1 MQVKHKCGI
10 SGALRGGGQEHR
22 ESCSVIC
29 FKLRVETFSSLLMTV
44 SVCLCVCMYG
54 KPGDVSGV
62 LKETKE
68 SSSHTFKQSCSLAH
82 K

>member
-1 MQVKHKCGI
+1 MWH
-10 SGALRGGGQEHR
+10 LRRTKGRRPGTQR
-22 ESCSVIC
+22 KLFCDLFQTESRDFFQPADDCVC
-29 FKLRVETFSSLLMTV
+29 
-44 SVCLCVCMYG
+44 VCLCVCMYG